1 MLIRK
6 SLNLSQKAKRDI
18 PYSELL
24 QLENVDLKL
33 VFAMMNNMMFVFEAP
48 LTVVVALIMLFVQSR
63 TYGFIGVYWFLIA
76 FLLHRELD
84 QRMTHCNAT
93 KLGLIDKRSKINYE
107 MLFGMTNARIAGWE
121 DVIIEKNNDLFE

>member
-48 LTVVVALIMLFVQSR
+48 LTVVVALIMLFV
-63 TYGFIGVYWFLIA
+63 
-76 FLLHRELD
+76 
-84 QRMTHCNAT
+84 
-93 KLGLIDKRSKINYE
+93 
-107 MLFGMTNARIAGWE
+107 
-121 DVIIEKNNDLFE
+121 